1 MSIETDG
8 LPRRF
13 PVGTRYIVE
22 GAPDKKGKFRVT
34 SRFLIFPNGR
44 EVHLS
49 TPATRKQPRAVAARQ
64 KTQTL
69 KARASR
75 LRERKKR

>member
-1 MSIETDG
+1 MSIEANG

-34 SRFLIFPNGR
+34 SRFLIFPDGR
-44 EVHLS
+44 EVHLGAS
-49 TPATRKQPRAVAARQ
+49 GVGKRPRAVAARQ

-75 LRERKKR
+75 LRARKKR